1 MSARR
6 PTTRPGVV
14 SVVTINYK
22 GAEDT
27 IACLTALRD
36 QLDWPADRLELICV
50 ENASGDDSAARIRAA
65 LPGVTLIES
74 PTNSGFAGGCN
85 LGVRHATG
93 EYVAFLNN
101 DARPHPGWLTAAV
114 DAMERDSTV
123 ACVASKVLDWEG
135 ETIDYVDGA
144 LTWYGMGYKRE
155 VTKPDTGEWDEPKD
169 VLFATGA
176 AMVARTE
183 VYREVGGLDERFFMF
198 YEDVDFGWRLN
209 LLGHRVRYVPGSV
222 AYHRHHV
229 TMKKFGLWRERYL
242 LERNALMSLYKNLED
257 ATLARVLAPAIALA
271 IRRTIAL
278 GGDDPTVLDLQRT
291 PNSPGGE
298 AGETIEVSKTMLA
311 GPYAVDYL
319 VEQLPSLD
327 ETRRELQAKRRRA
340 DRDLV
345 PLFRAPMEPAIAN
358 ERYQAGY
365 DALVEAFG
373 IAELFSTRRRI
384 VVVTGDTLAKKM
396 AGPGIRAL
404 HIAEELSREH
414 DVRLVSTTRT
424 EISSPRFAC
433 VQSTHEG
440 LRAHEKWCDV
450 LIFQGFTMAKAPWLR
465 NSSKVIVADLYDP
478 MHLEQL
484 EQTRGQD
491 LARRGSDVA
500 STTNA
505 LNDQLLRGDFF
516 LCASEKQRHFWLGQ
530 MAAVGRLN
538 PRTYDDDSSLQNLIA
553 TVPFGLPSVPPVR
566 TRPAIKGV
574 VPGIDPGDK
583 VILWAGGVYNWFDP
597 LTLIRAVDRLRS
609 RRDDVKLFFLG
620 MKHPNPGV
628 PEMRMG
634 WQAQQLSADLGLT
647 DKTVFFNAGWVDYD
661 DRQNYLLDADV
672 GVSTHFEHVETTF
685 SFRTRILDYLW
696 AGLPIVATEGDTFGD
711 LIAAEGLGVA
721 VPDEDVDALVEAL
734 DRVLGDPAFNAECRA
749 NVARV
754 RERFT
759 WEAAL
764 EPLLRFCRA
773 PRHAPDTPAA
783 RDAKDR
789 TGTVGGNGVLAPRL
803 LVTPPPSSVKGDVG
817 LAQQY
822 FREGGVKEVARRAG
836 GRVRRVLRERGGSS
850 SLPE

>member
-1 MSARR
+1 MAARR
-6 PTTRPGVV
+6 QTTRPGVV
-14 SVVTINYK
+14 SVVTINYR

-85 LGVRHATG
+85 LGVRHASG

-101 DARPHPGWLTAAV
+101 DARPHPRWLRAAV
-114 DAMERDSTV
+114 DAMDRDSTV
-123 ACVASKVLDWEG
+123 ACVASKVLDWDG
-135 ETIDYVDGA
+135 DHIDYVDGA

-155 VTKPDTGEWDEPKD
+155 VTRPDTGEWEQPKD

-176 AMVARTE
+176 AMVTRTE

-198 YEDVDFGWRLN
+198 YEDVDLGWRLN
-209 LLGHRVRYVPGSV
+209 LLGHRVRYVPESV

-229 TMKKFGLWRERYL
+229 TMKKFGQWRERYL
-242 LERNALMSLYKNLED
+242 LERNALMALYKNLED
-257 ATLARVLAPAIALA
+257 ATLARVLAPAMALA

-291 PNSPGGE
+291 PSSPGGE

-327 ETRRELQAKRRRA
+327 GTRAELQARRRRA
-340 DRDLV
+340 DRDLM
-345 PLFRAPMEPAIAN
+345 PLFRQPMEPAIAN

-365 DALVEAFG
+365 DALVAAFE
-373 IAELFSTRRRI
+373 IAEVFSTRRRI

-424 EISSPRFAC
+424 EISSARFAC
-433 VQSTHEG
+433 LQSTHEG

-450 LIFQGFTMAKAPWLR
+450 FIFQGFTMAKAPWLR
-465 NSSKVIVADLYDP
+465 NSAKVVVADLYDP

-491 LARRGSDVA
+491 IARRGSDVA

-538 PRTYDDDSSLQNLIA
+538 PRTYDNDSSLQSLIA
-553 TVPFGLPSVPPVR
+553 TVPFGLPSTPPRR

-574 VPGIDPGDK
+574 VPGIDPDDK

-597 LTLIRAVDRLRS
+597 LTLIRAVDRLRQ

-634 WQAQQLSADLGLT
+634 WQAQQLAADLGLT
-647 DKTVFFNAGWVDYD
+647 DKGVFFNAGWVDYD
-661 DRQNYLLDADV
+661 DRQNYLLDADL

-685 SFRTRILDYLW
+685 AFRTRILDYLW

-711 LIAAEGLGVA
+711 LIAAEKLGVA

-734 DRVLGDPAFNAECRA
+734 DRVLGDPAFAAECRA

-764 EPLLRFCRA
+764 DPLLRFCRA
-773 PRHAPDTPAA
+773 PRHAADTPTA
-783 RDAKDR
+783 RDAR
-789 TGTVGGNGVLAPRL
+789 GRSASVGSGGVVAPRL
-803 LVTPPPSSVKGDVG
+803 LVAPPPASVKGDLG
-817 LAQQY
+817 LTQLY
-822 FREGGVKEVARRAG
+822 FREGGVREVARRAG
-836 GRVRRVLRERGGSS
+836 GRIRRVLRERSS
-850 SLPE
+850 PPPE

>member
-1 MSARR
+1 MPRRR
-6 PTTRPGVV
+6 PTTRSGVV

-27 IACLTALRD
+27 IACLRALRT
-36 QLDWPADRLELICV
+36 LDWPADRLELICV
-50 ENASGDDSAARIRAA
+50 ENASGDGSAERIRAA
-65 LPGVTLIES
+65 VPGVTLVES
-74 PTNSGFAGGCN
+74 PTNGGFTGGCN
-85 LGVRHATG
+85 LGVARATG

-101 DARPHPGWLTAAV
+101 DARPDAGWIRAAV
-114 DAMERDSTV
+114 EVLERDSGV
-123 ACVASKVLDWEG
+123 GCVASKVLDWEG
-135 ETIDYVDGA
+135 ETVDYVDGS

-155 VTKPDTGEWDEPKD
+155 ATQPDTGEWDEPRD
-169 VLFATGA
+169 VLFATGS
-176 AMVARTE
+176 AMVVRADL
-183 VYREVGGLDERFFMF
+183 YRKVGGFDERFFMF

-229 TMKKFGLWRERYL
+229 TMDKFGRWRERYL
-242 LERNALMSLYKNLED
+242 LERNALLCLYKNLED
-257 ATLARVLAPAIALA
+257 GTLARVLAPALALA
-271 IRRTIAL
+271 VRRTLAL
-278 GGDDPTVLDLQRT
+278 GGDDPTVLDLQR
-291 PNSPGGE
+291 SPGGDDSDR
-298 AGETIEVSKTMLA
+298 IEVSKHTLA
-311 GPYAVDYL
+311 GPYAIDYL
-319 VEQLPSLD
+319 VEQLPSMD
-327 ETRRELQAKRRRA
+327 ETRRGLQAARRRR

-345 PLFRAPMEPAIAN
+345 PLFRQPMEPAYAN

-365 DALVEAFG
+365 DALVAAFD
-373 IAELFSTRRRI
+373 IAELFSTRRRV

-396 AGPGIRAL
+396 AGPGIRAFHL
-404 HIAEELSREH
+404 AEELSREH

-424 EISSPRFAC
+424 EISHRRFAC
-433 VQSTHEG
+433 LESTHEG

-450 LIFQGFTMAKAPWLR
+450 LIFQGFTMDKAPWLR
-465 NSSKVIVADLYDP
+465 TSEKVIVADLYDP

-491 LARRGSDVA
+491 MSLRGNDIA

-538 PRTYDDDSSLQNLIA
+538 PRTYDADSSLQSLIA
-553 TVPFGLPSVPPVR
+553 TVPFGLPSEPPRR

-574 VPGIDPGDK
+574 VPGIEPADK

-597 LTLIRAVDRLRS
+597 LTLIRAVDKLRH

-620 MKHPNPGV
+620 MKHPNPAV

-634 WQAQQLSADLGLT
+634 WLAQQLSAELGLT
-647 DKTVFFNAGWVDYD
+647 DKAVFFNHGWVDYD

-711 LIAAEGLGVA
+711 LIGAEGLGIA
-721 VPDEDVDALVEAL
+721 VPDEDVDALTDAL
-734 DRVLGDPAFNAECRA
+734 DRVLCDPAFAAECRA

-773 PRHAPDTPAA
+773 PHRAPDAPVG
-783 RDAKDR
+783 RDGR
-789 TGTVGGNGVLAPRL
+789 EVVGGMRAPRL
-803 LVTPPPSSVKGDVG
+803 AVTPPPTSVRGDLG
-817 LAQQY
+817 LAQEY
-822 FREGGVKEVARRAG
+822 FRAGGLREVARRAA
-836 GRVRRVLRERGGSS
+836 GRVRRRVHERGGASAG
-850 SLPE
+850 E